1 MGPVFKSQK
10 LLLRSFNWVE
20 ETSQFNEY
28 FIKSHIEDGNIG
40 N

>member
-28 FIKSHIEDGNIG
+28 FIKSHSEDGNIG